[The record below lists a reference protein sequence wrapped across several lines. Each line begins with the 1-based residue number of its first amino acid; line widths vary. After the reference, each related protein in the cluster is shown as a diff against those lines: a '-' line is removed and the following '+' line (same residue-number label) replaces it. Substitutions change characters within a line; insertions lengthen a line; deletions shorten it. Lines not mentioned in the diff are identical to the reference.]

1 VAEWRECDVSERKRF
16 DSQDR
21 RSATRVE
28 HWRRVGRAL
37 EIAKER
43 PHRPGLADRLSLVE
57 AALAARPIA
66 DYEGPPTQ
74 RYSSAFQSAG
84 ESGA

>member
-1 VAEWRECDVSERKRF
+1 VGAAGLASTRPFSGAKASRRTGRE
-16 DSQDR
+16 
-21 RSATRVE
+21 
-28 HWRRVGRAL
+28 L

-43 PHRPGLADRLSLVE
+43 PHRPEPGDLLSLVE
-57 AALAARPIA
+57 TALGARPIA
-66 DYEGPPTQ
+66 DYEGPPTR